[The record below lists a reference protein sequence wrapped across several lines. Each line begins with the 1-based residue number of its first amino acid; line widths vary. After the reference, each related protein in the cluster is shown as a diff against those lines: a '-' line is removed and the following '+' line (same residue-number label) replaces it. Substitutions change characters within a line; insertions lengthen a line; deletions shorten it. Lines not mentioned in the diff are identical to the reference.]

1 MNTVLYLVIP
11 CYNEEEV
18 LHETARQL
26 KEKIEIMI
34 SKGTISNQ
42 SRIMFVNDGSKDKTW
57 SIIKELHNKD
67 SLFSGLN
74 LSRNRGHQK
83 CTFGWFDDS

>member
-34 SKGTISNQ
+34 SKGTICYYSQ
-42 SRIMFVNDGSKDKTW
+42 LK
-57 SIIKELHNKD
+57 
-67 SLFSGLN
+67 
-74 LSRNRGHQK
+74 
-83 CTFGWFDDS
+83 

>member
-42 SRIMFVNDGSKDKTW
+42 SRIMFLMMVLK
-57 SIIKELHNKD
+57 IKLGV
-67 SLFSGLN
+67 S
-74 LSRNRGHQK
+74 
-83 CTFGWFDDS
+83 

>member
-42 SRIMFVNDGSKDKTW
+42 SRIMFVK
-57 SIIKELHNKD
+57 
-67 SLFSGLN
+67 
-74 LSRNRGHQK
+74 
-83 CTFGWFDDS
+83 